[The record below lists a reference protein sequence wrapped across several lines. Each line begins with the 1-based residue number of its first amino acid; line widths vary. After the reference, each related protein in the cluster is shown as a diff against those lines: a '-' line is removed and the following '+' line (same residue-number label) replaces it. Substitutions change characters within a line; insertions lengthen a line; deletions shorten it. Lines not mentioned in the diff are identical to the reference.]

1 MANEQKV
8 IGNYRIITELALG
21 SFGRVYQ
28 ARHIVLTNRIVAL
41 KQMHTAPINTEQ
53 EGEQF
58 LQEARFLELLQHPY
72 ILPILDVGVHEGIP
86 YLVSEYAPGGSLR
99 DRLRD
104 TEKHLL
110 PFETSLT
117 LLSQIGQA
125 LHKSH
130 LLNVI
135 HRDLKPE
142 NILFNAK
149 GEALLADFGLSTV
162 LGSASMKSINNAG
175 TPRYMAPEQIRGHV
189 CRESDQYALG
199 CMAYELF
206 TGQPPFTAPDPA
218 ALMFMHVYDQ
228 PQLPTQINPDI
239 PAYIEQAIVKAMA
252 KERLERHTDI
262 RAFMAALQLPTDET
276 LYPAHVEVAA
286 LTDDQTDGRAQ
297 INEGTTLPA
306 TLAKDANDAEATVQ
320 VAPKI
325 LSTPDEMYIETLLSP
340 HIGIAHTPRP
350 SSAQLPAIAHVG
362 ATPPPLPINTNAIAT
377 NKSTSRLKVAL
388 LVAVA
393 LLIIIGSGSLFA
405 STLKASLQQQM
416 NADATSRTGNNT
428 QGQSIAQGGTTSTPP
443 VTLTAGGYSPT
454 AAGHTTNGGVPV
466 NLSNT
471 TATTQA
477 NVNATA
483 STEAWAT
490 QTAQAGINASANAN
504 ATATAQAGIDATA
517 TAQAGID
524 ATATA
529 QAGINAT
536 ATAQAQAGANAT
548 ATAQAGL
555 NATATAQA
563 SNGYVGGVDFNS
575 YCQMIGYTGATL
587 VNNTAFGW
595 QCTSSAGNLGINVTK
610 ACQWLYVRGDLTS
623 NYTNYND
630 PNSWGCYS
638 NGTQSTNLGGIN
650 VAGYCQSIG
659 YVNGSLDGS
668 TAFNWNCDKA
678 DGTRVGINMD
688 SACQWQYSRNDVT
701 AIMLKLSNPYSWQCY
716 TT

>member
-1 MANEQKV
+1 MANEQKI
-8 IGNYRIITELALG
+8 IGNYHIITELALG

-28 ARHIVLTNRIVAL
+28 ARHTVLTNRIVAL

-104 TEKHLL
+104 TDRHLL
-110 PFETSLT
+110 PFEASLT

-130 LLNVI
+130 LLNII
-135 HRDLKPE
+135 HRDIKPE

-149 GEALLADFGLSTV
+149 GDALLADFGLSTV
-162 LGSASMKSINNAG
+162 IGSASMKSITNAG

-199 CMAYELF
+199 CIAYALF

-228 PQLPTQINPDI
+228 PKLPTQLNPDI
-239 PAYIEQAIVKAMA
+239 PAYIEQAIMKAMA
-252 KERLERHTDI
+252 KERLERYADI
-262 RAFMAALQLPTDET
+262 RTFMSALQLPTDET
-276 LYPAHVEVAA
+276 LYPAHVEMTS
-286 LTDDQTDGRAQ
+286 LIDDKTGGSAQ
-297 INEGTTLPA
+297 IKAGTILPA
-306 TLAKDANDAEATVQ
+306 TLTKDADDLEATVQ

-325 LSTPDEMYIETLLSP
+325 ASTPDEMYIETLLSP
-340 HIGIAHTPRP
+340 HIGIKHTPHS
-350 SSAQLPAIAHVG
+350 SSAKLPAIAYVG
-362 ATPPPLPINTNAIAT
+362 ATPPPLPINTNPVQT
-377 NKSTSRLKVAL
+377 SKSTSRIKVAL

-405 STLKASLQQQM
+405 TTLKTSLQQQM
-416 NADATSRTGNNT
+416 NADATSRAGNAT
-428 QGQSIAQGGTTSTPP
+428 QEHNIVQGSITSTPP
-443 VTLTAGGYSPT
+443 VTSTVSGHTPT
-454 AAGHTTNGGVPV
+454 ATSHTTHGGVPI
-466 NLSNT
+466 NQSNP
-471 TATTQA
+471 A
-477 NVNATA
+477 ATA

-490 QTAQAGINASANAN
+490 QTAQVGINANTN
-504 ATATAQAGIDATA
+504 ATATAQAVLNAAATAQAQGGIDATA
-517 TAQAGID
+517 TAQAS
-524 ATATA
+524 
-529 QAGINAT
+529 
-536 ATAQAQAGANAT
+536 
-548 ATAQAGL
+548 L
-555 NATATAQA
+555 NGTATAQA
-563 SNGYVGGVDFNS
+563 SNGYVGGVNFNS
-575 YCQMIGYTGATL
+575 YCQLIGYTSATL
-587 VNNTAFGW
+587 TANNAFGW
-595 QCTSSAGNLGINVTK
+595 QCTSPSGSLGINVTK
-610 ACQWLYVRGDLTS
+610 ACQWLYVRGNLVS

-650 VAGYCQSIG
+650 VGGYCQSIG

-668 TAFNWNCDKA
+668 TAFTWSCDKS
-678 DGTRVGINMD
+678 DGTHVGINMD
-688 SACQWQYSRNDVT
+688 SACQWQYNRTDVT